1 METKSKIIV
10 GLFSLEQHLDVYYK
24 TVEDHLECPTWVRKK
39 YMELLKNDIAD
50 FLEMNPDATMD
61 DVCTAFG
68 DPFDQHNEL
77 LRRIEKEYMNRLR
90 RRLIVCYGIIGCL
103 TIILIVLV
111 VFLSHFLSNQSRIV
125 NFSNIYNV
133 SKA

>member
-77 LRRIEKEYMNRLR
+77 LRMIEKEYMNRLR
-90 RRLIVCYGIIGCL
+90 RRLIVCYGLIGVL
-103 TIILIVLV
+103 SIALAITISIVIHCMSDV
-111 VFLSHFLSNQSRIV
+111 DATVNISNV
-125 NFSNIYNV
+125 PV
-133 SKA
+133 KKV